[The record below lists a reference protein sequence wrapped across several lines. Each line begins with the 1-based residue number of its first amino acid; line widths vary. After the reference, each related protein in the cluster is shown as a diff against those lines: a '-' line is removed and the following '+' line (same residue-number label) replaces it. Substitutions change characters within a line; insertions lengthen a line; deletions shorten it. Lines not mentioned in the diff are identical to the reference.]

1 MNILLKNIKAIIKKE
16 EGYAV
21 ENTDIYISEHEIVS
35 VGEAVDGFMAD
46 KIIDGEGKLAI
57 PGFINAHTHAYMSLF
72 RNCADD
78 LEFDDWLFGT
88 ILPMEDKLTGEDA
101 YWGTLLSCIEM
112 IKTGTTSFIDMHL
125 FPHDVA
131 QAVAD
136 IKMRAVLTRG
146 LVGEDD
152 DEGGIERIKQAVA
165 DIEEFKDSR
174 LIKFMLAPHAPYT
187 CNDGYLKICAKAAK
201 ELGVGINT
209 HLAESE
215 NEMKTIK
222 ERYGCSPIEL
232 MERTGIFENK
242 TVAAHCVNLSD
253 YDIELLKKYDV
264 TVATNPVSNMKLGNG
279 FAPVE
284 KLLEKGVNVALGTD
298 SSASNNNLNM
308 ISEMNTLTLIHK
320 GTAKNAQTVSAK
332 EGFEIAT
339 VNGAKAIGE
348 KVGLIEKGY
357 LADIAIMNL
366 DYPWLKPESDLIAAL
381 AYSATGAE
389 FETVIIDG
397 EIVMEDRKILFADEK
412 EVYEK
417 CTEIIKRVKN

>member
-1 MNILLKNIKAIIKKE
+1 MNILIKNIKAVLLKE
-16 EGYAV
+16 DTYKV
-21 ENTDIYISEHEIVS
+21 EKTDIYVSGHEIVS
-35 VGEAVDGFMAD
+35 VGEVVEGFSAD
-46 KIIDGEGKLAI
+46 KVIDGEGKLAI
-57 PGFINAHTHAYMSLF
+57 PGFVNAHTHAYMSLF

-78 LEFDDWLFGT
+78 LAFDDWLFGT

-112 IKTGTTSFIDMHL
+112 IRTGTTSFIDMHL
-125 FPHDVA
+125 FPHHVA
-131 QAVAD
+131 KAVSD

-146 LVGEDD
+146 LVGEND
-152 DEGGIERIKQAVA
+152 DEGGRDRINQAIA

-174 LIKFMLAPHAPYT
+174 LVKFMLAPHAPYT
-187 CNDGYLKICAKAAK
+187 CNDGYLEICAKEAK
-201 ELGVGINT
+201 KLGVGINT
-209 HLAESE
+209 HLSESE

-222 ERYGCSPIEL
+222 EKYNCSPIEL

-253 YDIELLKKYDV
+253 EDIELLKKYDV

-279 FAPVE
+279 FAPVA

-308 ISEMNTLTLIHK
+308 ISELNTLTLIHK
-320 GTAKNAQTVSAK
+320 GTAKNAQSVSAC
-332 EGFEIAT
+332 EGFKIAT
-339 VNGAKAIGE
+339 LNGAKAIGE

-357 LADIAIMNL
+357 LADISIMSL

-381 AYSATGAE
+381 SYSATGAE

-397 EIVMEDRKILFADEK
+397 EIVMEDRKILFADEN

-417 CTEIIKRVKN
+417 CTEIINRVKN